1 MKILFFILTFLLSC
15 THQAKKEVN
24 YDESQVPDYNLPTI
38 LENQRGDLKTYW
50 KGRRTEILDVFKKEM
65 FGVVPEE
72 SLRIDSKLIESGEF
86 KRGILREQYK
96 VGLSNKRGRIEINL
110 ITYRPKAKKQI
121 PFFLGF
127 NFRGNHTIAD
137 DSKIF
142 IHVDKTDQ
150 LPGSRKGFWE
160 IENTVSKGIGL
171 ATAYYGDIDPD
182 FDDGF
187 KNGIHKLFPE
197 LQKRKDNFSSI
208 AGWAYGLIHLNT
220 FLRGLD
226 FVDASKVV
234 AMGHSRLG
242 KTSLYASALDERFFG
257 TISNN
262 SGCGGSSLSKR
273 EFGETLYEINTRFP
287 HWFAT
292 NFHKYNHKEKNL
304 KFDQHMLMALIAP
317 RPLYITSASKDPWAD
332 PKGEFLSLLHASEV
346 YEKVFG
352 LDGISKDKWPKPNGY
367 IHKDVAYH
375 YRDGKHKVTKY
386 DWDKFIE
393 FFF

>member
-1 MKILFFILTFLLSC
+1 MKILFLLFTLFLSC
-15 THQAKKEVN
+15 THQSKKEVN
-24 YDESQVPDYNLPTI
+24 YDESKVPNYNLPII
-38 LENQRGDLKTYW
+38 LNTQKADLKNYW
-50 KGRRTEILDVFKKEM
+50 GKRRAEILDIFKKEM
-65 FGVVPEE
+65 FGVIPDS
-72 SLRIDSKLIESGEF
+72 SLEVDSKLIESGEF
-86 KRGILREQYK
+86 KKDILREQYK
-96 VGLSNKRGRIEINL
+96 IGLSNTKGRIEVNL
-110 ITYRPKAKKQI
+110 IIYRPKNKKQI

-142 IHVDKTDQ
+142 IHEDKKDQ

-171 ATAYYGDIDPD
+171 ATAYYGDVDPD
-182 FDDGF
+182 FDDNF
-187 KNGIHKLFPE
+187 QNGIHKLFPE

-208 AGWAYGLIHLNT
+208 GGWAYGLIHLNS
-220 FLRGLD
+220 FLRGLNY
-226 FVDASKVV
+226 VDTNKIIV
-234 AMGHSRLG
+234 MGHSRLG
-242 KTSLYASALDERFFG
+242 KTSLYASALDERFYG

-262 SGCGGSSLSKR
+262 SGCGGSALSKR

-287 HWFAT
+287 HWFAKS
-292 NFHKYNHKEKNL
+292 FHKYNNKERNL

-332 PKGEFLSLLHASEV
+332 PRGEFLSLAHASKV
-346 YEKVFG
+346 YEEVFG
-352 LDGISKDKWPKPNGY
+352 LDGISKNKWPKPDGH